1 MPALPQFDYL
11 FAIGTIFSF
20 LDAWNIGANDVA
32 NSFATSVASRSL
44 TLKQAMVI
52 ASCMEFAGAMA
63 VGAQVTDTIRTK
75 VISTSLYEENA
86 SVLMLAM
93 VCAIVGSSVWLTIA
107 TRFTMPVSTTHS
119 IMGGVIGVGIA
130 SAGAGGVNWGWEGVA
145 QVFAAWGIA
154 PGISGCFAA
163 IIFLATKYGVMRRKN
178 PVKMAFFAVPFY
190 FFLTTAL
197 LTMLIVW
204 KGGSSRIDLE
214 DRELPGP
221 IFGVGLGVALLVTIF
236 FIPYLHRKIIVDDWQ
251 LKWYHIPQGPLLLK
265 RPAPPP
271 RPEGVDEGGIK
282 NYYAGHMTREELMAK
297 RAAETGETNDVEKHP
312 AGGITEKGSSSSD
325 IEPAARPSDEIPKNQ
340 LSVAKKQPPPG
351 PWYAPAVAF
360 FWFKYWFF
368 HGVEQEV
375 VDAQS
380 KKDFLSGD
388 LEAIHAT
395 GEHFNNEAEY
405 TYSFLQVL
413 TAATASFAHGA
424 NDVSNAIGP
433 YTTIYFVWQTGEIS
447 SKVPVPTWILA
458 FGGAGIVV
466 GLWTYGYN
474 IMRALGNK
482 ITLHS
487 PSRGFSMELG
497 AATTII
503 MATKLKLPVSTTQC
517 ICGATVG
524 VGFCN
529 GTWRSINWRMVAWIY
544 MGWIITL
551 PCAGLISGLLMA
563 IVLNAPRWGTGI

>member
-1 MPALPQFDYL
+1 
-11 FAIGTIFSF
+11 
-20 LDAWNIGANDVA
+20 
-32 NSFATSVASRSL
+32 
-44 TLKQAMVI
+44 MVI

-75 VISTSLYEENA
+75 VISTKLFESDP
-86 SVLMLAM
+86 SVLMLGM

-130 SAGAGGVNWGWEGVA
+130 AIGAEGVNWEWDGVS
-145 QVFAAWGIA
+145 QVFAAWAIA
-154 PGISGCFAA
+154 PGIAGIFAS

-178 PVKMAFFAVPFY
+178 PVKMAFIAVPFY
-190 FFLTTAL
+190 FFLTSAL

-204 KGGSSRIDLE
+204 KGGSARIDLE

-221 IFGVGLGVALLVTIF
+221 ILGVGAGVALLVTVF
-236 FIPYLHRKIIVDDWQ
+236 FIPYLYRKILRDDWQ
-251 LKWYHIPQGPLLLK
+251 LKGWQVIQGPLLLK
-265 RPAPPP
+265 RRDPPA
-271 RPEGVDEGGIK
+271 RPEGVQEGGIRD
-282 NYYAGHMTREELMAK
+282 YYEGHLTREELDAR
-297 RAAETGETNDVEKHP
+297 RAAAGHSDDIERHPVGEVADAN
-312 AGGITEKGSSSSD
+312 EKGSSSSD
-325 IEPAARPSDEIPKNQ
+325 IVPATRANEDSTLKDKPIDPK
-340 LSVAKKQPPPG
+340 LAAPPG
-351 PWYAPAVAF
+351 PWYSPAVAF
-360 FWFKYWFF
+360 FWAKYWFW
-368 HGVEQEV
+368 HGVDQEV
-375 VDAQS
+375 VSAQG
-380 KKDFLSGD
+380 KRDFLSGD
-388 LEAIHAT
+388 IEAIHAT
-395 GEHFNNEAEY
+395 GEHFNNEGKCHLSIFPYMQNRWLTDIFPAEY
-405 TYSFLQVL
+405 TYSFLQIL
-413 TAATASFAHGA
+413 TASTASFAHGA

-433 YTTIYFVWQTGEIS
+433 YTTIFFIWQSGEIN
-447 SKVPVPTWILA
+447 SKIPVPTWILA

-497 AATTII
+497 AAITII

-544 MGWIITL
+544 MGWFITL
-551 PCAGLISGLLMA
+551 PCAGLISGLLMG

>member
-1 MPALPQFDYL
+1 MAALPQFDYL

-75 VISTSLYEENA
+75 VISTKLFESDP
-86 SVLMLAM
+86 SVLMLGM
-93 VCAIVGSSVWLTIA
+93 VCAIVGSSVWLTFA

-130 SAGAGGVNWGWEGVA
+130 AIGAEGVNWSWDGVS
-145 QVFAAWGIA
+145 QVFAAWAIA
-154 PGISGCFAA
+154 PGISGIFASL
-163 IIFLATKYGVMRRKN
+163 IFLATKYGVMRRKN
-178 PVKMAFFAVPFY
+178 PVKMAFIAVPFY
-190 FFLTTAL
+190 FFLTSAL

-204 KGGSSRIDLE
+204 KGGSARIDLE

-221 IFGVGLGVALLVTIF
+221 ILGVGAGVALLVTVF
-236 FIPYLHRKIIVDDWQ
+236 FIPYLYRKILKDDWE
-251 LKWYHIPQGPLLLK
+251 LKGWQVIQGPLLLK
-265 RPAPPP
+265 RPDPPA
-271 RPEGVDEGGIK
+271 RPEGIQEGGIRD
-282 NYYAGHMTREELMAK
+282 YYEGHLTRDELDSRRAAAGHS
-297 RAAETGETNDVEKHP
+297 N
-312 AGGITEKGSSSSD
+312 D
-325 IEPAARPSDEIPKNQ
+325 IERHP
-340 LSVAKKQPPPG
+340 V
-351 PWYAPAVAF
+351 
-360 FWFKYWFF
+360 
-368 HGVEQEV
+368 
-375 VDAQS
+375 
-380 KKDFLSGD
+380 
-388 LEAIHAT
+388 
-395 GEHFNNEAEY
+395 GEDPAEY
-405 TYSFLQVL
+405 TYSFLQIL
-413 TAATASFAHGA
+413 TASTASFAHGA

-433 YTTIYFVWQTGEIS
+433 YTTIFFIWQSGEIS
-447 SKVPVPTWILA
+447 SQVPVPTWILA
-458 FGGAGIVV
+458 FGGAGIVI

-497 AATTII
+497 AAITII

-544 MGWIITL
+544 MGWFITL
-551 PCAGLISGLLMA
+551 PCAGLISGLLMG